1 MRKIL
6 HSQPRMLT
14 RDHLAVANLVTLDY
28 LVTRDQRAGQA
39 RQPSFQGNQEPL
51 VVKTTMEDSR

>member
-1 MRKIL
+1 VIKLQVRKIL

-28 LVTRDQRAGQA
+28 SNTGSEGWTGSATLLPR
-39 RQPSFQGNQEPL
+39 
-51 VVKTTMEDSR
+51 